1 MTISA
6 TGVACVPLEPGR
18 QLRSGYRVEWL
29 VARGDLYDVYG
40 VWSDSRDCL
49 CVAKT
54 LRPDRADDNGA
65 RERLVAEGRL
75 ARQLVHPNL
84 VRGYETYDDDAL
96 PVVILEAL
104 GGETLSHLIERRR
117 QGLAAPDL
125 VELGRQLC
133 SVTGYLHR
141 QGWLHL
147 DLKSSNIIAEAGR
160 ARLIDLSHVRR
171 PGPCPAGFGT
181 AQYMAPEQILGD
193 EAGPASDVYGLGAV
207 LYRMAT
213 RHRPFGRH
221 ERDAYPMRQVRL
233 APLRRRQMPSG
244 LTDLITRCLHVDPA
258 ARPSLVEVADV
269 LDKLRSSRAR

>member
-6 TGVACVPLEPGR
+6 TGVVCVPLEPGR

-104 GGETLSHLIERRR
+104 GGETLSYLIERRR
-117 QGLAAPDL
+117 QGLAVEDL

-213 RHRPFGRH
+213 RHRPFGRD
-221 ERDAYPMRQVRL
+221 ERDANPWQQVRL
-233 APLRRRQMPSG
+233 APLRRRQMPSA
-244 LTDLITRCLHVDPA
+244 LTDLITRCLHVAPA
-258 ARPSLVEVADV
+258 ARPGLVEVADV